1 MRRIITVV
9 ILCLALAGGQAA
21 FAHEPEGKRPDRK
34 EWFKQLR
41 CYKHDFLTKELSL
54 TKEQQEKFFPLYD
67 EMDDEIDRINTE
79 TRDLERK
86 VDAKT
91 DATDTEVEAAAR
103 AVFLQKSAEGQVEEQ
118 YFDRFKQI
126 LQGRQLL
133 KLRKAEREFTRQLMR
148 QHRRARTPE
157 RHNAR

>member
-1 MRRIITVV
+1 MK
-9 ILCLALAGGQAA
+9 ILSAAVLSLVLCFSAISALAQGPS
-21 FAHEPEGKRPDRK
+21 EEDRQRFRA
-34 EWFKQLR
+34 EVR
-41 CYKHDFLTKELSL
+41 NYKHEFLTRELEL
-54 TKEQQEKFFPLYD
+54 TREQQRDFFPLYD

>member
-1 MRRIITVV
+1 MK
-9 ILCLALAGGQAA
+9 ILSAAVLSLVLCSSAISALAQGPS
-21 FAHEPEGKRPDRK
+21 EEDRQRFRA
-34 EWFKQLR
+34 EVR
-41 CYKHDFLTKELSL
+41 NYKHEFLTRELDL
-54 TKEQQEKFFPLYD
+54 TREQQRDFFPLYD

-91 DATDTEVEAAAR
+91 EATDTEVEAAAR

>member
-1 MRRIITVV
+1 
-9 ILCLALAGGQAA
+9 
-21 FAHEPEGKRPDRK
+21 
-34 EWFKQLR
+34 
-41 CYKHDFLTKELSL
+41 
-54 TKEQQEKFFPLYD
+54 
-67 EMDDEIDRINTE
+67 MDDEIDRINTE